1 MTANAGILTYLLGAF
16 LSVFSHGYSAI
27 LPSAQH
33 LLFLMAGIEM
43 TLAGLYWALR
53 GENLFVPLIQ
63 KSLVIGT
70 FAYFVL
76 NWPSV
81 ISAVLGGFIF
91 VGQHA
96 GSGGGGGTI
105 VNLTNPS
112 GIISQGFVAI
122 APITNTIHSLGTFA
136 VGQKFMLGWA
146 ELLTL
151 LAFFILGIQCFLT
164 YLEFYIIAVLALILV
179 PFGVFKHTAF
189 LAEKSLGVIISHGV
203 KLMVLAF
210 IISAAAPVLG
220 SLAAVLPASGVTIDQ
235 AFSIMLGA
243 GAIAFL
249 AWHAPGIAGG
259 MMSGGPSL
267 HAGTAASTGIAAGLG
282 TMLGWNAAKGA
293 AQQGLSATKAAVR
306 GVGTAGTALART
318 AGGVTQAAQLGAATA
333 MTDSGAAGRIAGAAR
348 GVGAY
353 AMSPAQAVVTSIRNG
368 VADAFNTGK
377 LNAYRGTGGK
387 TAAEVN
393 RTPPTPPA
401 GGSTSPQATTPAKP
415 KPSAASQMSMAHM
428 AQSAVPPTATGGAG
442 ISVPLNTP

>member
-76 NWPSV
+76 NWPAV

-282 TMLGWNAAKGA
+282 TMLGWNAARGA
-293 AQQGLSATKAAVR
+293 AQQGFNATKA
-306 GVGTAGTALART
+306 GVSGLART

-353 AMSPAQAVVTSIRNG
+353 AMSPAQAVATSIKNG
-368 VADAFNTGK
+368 VADAFQTGK

-387 TAAEVN
+387 TAAQVN
-393 RTPPTPPA
+393 RTPPAPP
-401 GGSTSPQATTPAKP
+401 
-415 KPSAASQMSMAHM
+415 PSAGRSSMANQMSSAHM
-428 AQSAVPPTATGGAG
+428 VQSAIPPTATGGAG

>member
-76 NWPSV
+76 NWPAV

-293 AQQGLSATKAAVR
+293 AQQGFNATKA
-306 GVGTAGTALART
+306 GVSGLART

-333 MTDSGAAGRIAGAAR
+333 MTDSGAGGRIAGAAR

-353 AMSPAQAVVTSIRNG
+353 AMSPAQAVATRIKNG

-387 TAAEVN
+387 TAAQVN
-393 RTPPTPPA
+393 RTPPAPP
-401 GGSTSPQATTPAKP
+401 
-415 KPSAASQMSMAHM
+415 PSAGRSSMANQMSSAHM
-428 AQSAVPPTATGGAG
+428 VQSAIPPTATGGAG
-442 ISVPLNTP
+442 IGVPLNTP

>member
-1 MTANAGILTYLLGAF
+1 MSPNAGILTYILNAF
-16 LSVFSHGYSAI
+16 LTVFSHGYSAI

-76 NWPSV
+76 NWPML
-81 ISAVLGGFIF
+81 IGAVLSGFIF

-96 GSGGGGGTI
+96 GSGGGGGAI
-105 VNLTNPS
+105 LSLTNPS
-112 GIISQGFVAI
+112 AIISQGFA
-122 APITNTIHSLGTFA
+122 ATKPIINTINALSPIQLGQLA
-136 VGQKFMLGWA
+136 LLGWA
-146 ELLTL
+146 LIFTIIS
-151 LAFFILGIQCFLT
+151 FFILGIQCFIS

-210 IISAAAPVLG
+210 IISAATPVL
-220 SLAAVLPASGVTIDQ
+220 ATITNILPNTGVTADQ
-235 AFSIMLGA
+235 AFSIMLA
-243 GAIAFL
+243 AMAIAFL

-282 TMLGWNAAKGA
+282 TMLGWNAAQGA
-293 AQQGLSATKAAVR
+293 AQQGFNATKA
-306 GVGTAGTALART
+306 GVSGLART
-318 AGGVTQAAQLGAATA
+318 AGGATQAAQLGAATA

-368 VADAFNTGK
+368 VADAFQTGK

-387 TAAEVN
+387 TAAQVN

-401 GGSTSPQATTPAKP
+401 
-415 KPSAASQMSMAHM
+415 SAGRSSMANQMSSAHM
-428 AQSAVPPTATGGAG
+428 VQSAIPPTATGGAG